1 MLRLSPMSP
10 EEEAEWRAMRP
21 ERSKDDDGSWVPNIT
36 EQGCEVIVSFI
47 CELLL
52 YVKVVRPDGTY
63 ACQRVVQLQSSHF
76 RDTSPY
82 VTNLC
87 LCGVPKAYKVEFG
100 AALPNVDQITAKLEV
115 TDKGETYPNW
125 VHVFDTSEEIY
136 RCMDKGYLK
145 AKVTPHLARAKR
157 QGFRGAHEYLFPGY
171 WRKENPGSSRK
182 SFSGEM
188 VLGRPFCFHWEHMSE
203 VD

>member
-1 MLRLSPMSP
+1 MLRLTQMSH
-10 EEEAEWRAMRP
+10 EEEVEWRAMRP
-21 ERSKDDDGSWVPNIT
+21 ERSKDDDGSWVPNLADK
-36 EQGCEVIVSFI
+36 GCEVILSFI

-52 YVKVVRPDGTY
+52 YVKVIRPDGTF
-63 ACQRVVQLQSSHF
+63 ACQSVVELKSSHF

-100 AALPNVDQITAKLEV
+100 PALPNVNHCTTKLEV
-115 TDKGETYPNW
+115 MNKDETYPNW
-125 VHVFDTSEEIY
+125 VHIFDTMEESFKCTD
-136 RCMDKGYLK
+136 RRYLK
-145 AKVTPHLARAKR
+145 AKVLPPLTQALRK
-157 QGFRGAHEYLFPGY
+157 GFHGAHEYLFPGY
-171 WRKENPGSSRK
+171 WRKENPGSTRK
-182 SFSGEM
+182 SFSGQR